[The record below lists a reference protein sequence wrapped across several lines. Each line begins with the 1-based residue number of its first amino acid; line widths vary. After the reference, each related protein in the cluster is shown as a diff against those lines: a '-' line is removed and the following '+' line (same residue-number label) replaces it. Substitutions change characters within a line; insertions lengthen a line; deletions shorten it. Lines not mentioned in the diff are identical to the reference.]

1 MAAIII
7 ILMFILWKMMKFS
20 FNVIFPLLF
29 LTLIILWIAEAIKLL
44 FPLIIV
50 AVGGYLVYR
59 ARNSAL

>member
-1 MAAIII
+1 MVAIVI
-7 ILMFILWKMMKFS
+7 ILMFLVWKMMKFS

-29 LTLIILWIAEAIKLL
+29 LALIILWISEAIKIL

-59 ARNSAL
+59 TRNSYL

>member
-7 ILMFILWKMMKFS
+7 ILMFILWKMFKFS
-20 FNVIFPLLF
+20 FNVILPLLF
-29 LTLIILWIAEAIKLL
+29 LTLIILWIAEAIKIL

-59 ARNSAL
+59 TRNSSL